1 LVHAFWND
9 VCSVCEERCLQ
20 NIKNEIFIKIIP
32 KYSLVLC
39 IGMKM
44 GKEKLQQTLFP
55 NLFKTI
61 TIIEREDVL

>member
-1 LVHAFWND
+1 MFTK
-9 VCSVCEERCLQ
+9 Q
-20 NIKNEIFIKIIP
+20 KNENFTKFIS

-39 IGMKM
+39 MGMKM
-44 GKEKLQQTLFP
+44 GKVKLQQTLLP